1 VVALVIILFILV
13 LFSLASINLAK
24 IKGVS
29 NIKKIFGGTS
39 LNEVSFNSIDIN
51 NKLVAF
57 LETPYGE
64 GNTIYYVL
72 SRAKTGWIGENDAK
86 EFYLKNAG
94 DFLTSNFDSTSN
106 TYSYGSISV
115 EQLVNGND
123 YTRLGDYYVSNQQ
136 IYSDEAEAYAA
147 SGAKAGEVVVYVYPD
162 KRIRLEVFGK

>member
-1 VVALVIILFILV
+1 
-13 LFSLASINLAK
+13 
-24 IKGVS
+24 
-29 NIKKIFGGTS
+29 
-39 LNEVSFNSIDIN
+39 VSFNSIDIN

-72 SRAKTGWIGENDAK
+72 SRAKTGWIGENEAR
-86 EFYLKNAG
+86 EFYLKKAG
-94 DFLTSNFDSTSN
+94 AFLTSNFDPTSN

-123 YTRLGDYYVSNQQ
+123 YTLLGDYSTSNQQ
-136 IYSDEAEAYAA
+136 TPLNEADAYVA
-147 SGAKAGEVVVYVYPD
+147 SGARVGEVVVYVYPD